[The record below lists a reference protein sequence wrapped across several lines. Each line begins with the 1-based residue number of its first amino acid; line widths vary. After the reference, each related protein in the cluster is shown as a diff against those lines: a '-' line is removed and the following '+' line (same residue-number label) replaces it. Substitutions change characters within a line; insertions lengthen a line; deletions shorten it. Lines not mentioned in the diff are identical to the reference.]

1 MGDVKNLSDKDAIKK
16 IQELANDQTCHFCT
30 FTAPYEF
37 TTRPMYTQKVEEDG
51 CIWFFSGKSSN
62 KDSEINTNNK
72 VQLLY
77 GDPGKSNYLSVVGEA
92 FIVEDQKKIDELYTP
107 YVKAWFQGGK
117 DDPDIS
123 LIKVVPSDAYYWDT
137 KHGKVVSFIKIMA
150 SIVSGKTMDDGVEGT
165 ITL

>member
-1 MGDVKNLSDKDAIKK
+1 MGDVKNLTDKEATKK

-30 FTAPYEF
+30 FIGPYEF
-37 TTRPMYTQKVEEDG
+37 TTRPMYTQKVEDDG
-51 CIWFFSGKSSN
+51 AIWFFSGKSSN
-62 KDSEINTNNK
+62 KDDQISTNNK

-92 FIVEDQKKIDELYTP
+92 FIVEDQNKIDELYTP

-117 DDPDIS
+117 DDRDIS
-123 LIKVVPSDAYYWDT
+123 LLKVVPSDAYYWDT

-150 SIVSGKTMDDGVEGT
+150 SIVSGKTMDDGIEGT
-165 ITL
+165 LSV